1 MNKGIEALD
10 KGLDLYD
17 KRLDKV
23 VPWNV
28 FQETL
33 NKLDEFRKDYSKEA
47 ANLIG
52 DLKTKMKNGMDTYF
66 MASQS
71 VYEWCSLAV
80 PLLGNYKNFLK
91 GKMDSAKFTAQ
102 RALMVSLLNSGI
114 EKMGKAQDKLE
125 ASSSSFNEASGKLT
139 SLNYRLEADF
149 SEKSEY
155 YKTKISEI
163 RKVSYSGGASFFL
176 FGILI
181 SAGVSEG
188 KLIPDVKKKM
198 KNLEVFYKDLRQTI
212 AKSSTEIDSAKRQ
225 IREEIRII
233 GDMKSKTEETKIY
246 VEADTDGSLQQII
259 TVAVDGLITKC
270 KGYISRHKNDPKN
283 WT

>member
-33 NKLDEFRKDYSKEA
+33 TKLDEYRKDYSKEA

-66 MASQS
+66 MASQN

-80 PLLGNYKNFLK
+80 PVLGNYKNLLK
-91 GKMDSAKFTAQ
+91 GKVDNAKFTAL
-102 RALMVSLLNSGI
+102 RALILSLLNSGI
-114 EKMGKAQDKLE
+114 DKMGKAQEKLD
-125 ASSSSFNEASGKLT
+125 ASSTSFNEAAGKLT
-139 SLNYRLEADF
+139 SLSIRLEADF

-163 RKVSYSGGASFFL
+163 RKTAYQGGASFFL

-181 SAGVSEG
+181 SAGVAEG

-198 KNLEVFYKDLRQTI
+198 QNLESYYKDLSKSV
-212 AKSSTEIDSAKRQ
+212 AKSTSEIDSAKQ
-225 IREEIRII
+225 KIREEIRAI
-233 GDMKSKTEETKIY
+233 GNMKSKTEETKIY
-246 VEADTDGSLQQII
+246 VESDNDGALQQII
-259 TVAVDGLITKC
+259 VGAIDSLVGKC
-270 KGYISRHKNDPKN
+270 KGYIARHKNDPKK
-283 WT
+283 